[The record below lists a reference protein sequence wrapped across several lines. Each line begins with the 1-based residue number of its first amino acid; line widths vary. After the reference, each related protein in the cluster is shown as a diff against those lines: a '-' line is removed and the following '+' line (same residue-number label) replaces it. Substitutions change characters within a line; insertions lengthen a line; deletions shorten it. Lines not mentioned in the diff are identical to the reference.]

1 MASGSYIVGL
11 KIEPTGEFSMSKLP
25 ETLYLPEQKEMSK
38 ILIWGKSPELAQKD
52 IEAGMA
58 RLGGFRTPS
67 YEHAYVLAANTL
79 LRTATEERTL
89 DHHSLP
95 IFFLQRHA
103 TELLIKKPLE
113 LGILIQK
120 YREDFGRE
128 RPVFPSGQ
136 LKEPVTKCHD
146 LQLLY
151 QELKAMVSA
160 FQLSPLPIEL
170 EKLVDQLVAIE
181 DHHTWARYSYRHF
194 KNEAI
199 VHINKEVTIPLRDIQ
214 EHLQAAAD
222 ALGEIYP
229 EDDRLN
235 GVLSSIF
242 GEFWAIEGAM
252 MDEEP

>member
-1 MASGSYIVGL
+1 
-11 KIEPTGEFSMSKLP
+11 MSKFP
-25 ETLYLPEQKEMSK
+25 ETLYLSEQEEISK
-38 ILIWGKSPELAQKD
+38 VLIWGKSPELAQKD

-103 TELLIKKPLE
+103 TELLIKQPLH
-113 LGILIQK
+113 LGISIQK
-120 YREDFGRE
+120 YREEFGRE
-128 RPVFPSGQ
+128 RPDFPSDK
-136 LKEPVTKCHD
+136 LKNRLSTCHD
-146 LQLLY
+146 LQLLHQDL
-151 QELKAMVSA
+151 QEMVRA
-160 FQLSPLPIEL
+160 FKLSPLPIVL
-170 EKLVDQLVAIE
+170 GQLVEKLVATE
-181 DHHTWARYSYRHF
+181 DHHTWARYSSRDF
-194 KNEAI
+194 KKEAI
-199 VHINKEVTIPLRDIQ
+199 THINKEVTIPLRDIQ

-235 GVLSSIF
+235 GVLSSVLE
-242 GEFWAIEGAM
+242 EFWAIEDAM
-252 MDEEP
+252 MDKEP

>member
-1 MASGSYIVGL
+1 MASGCYIVGL

-25 ETLYLPEQKEMSK
+25 ETLYLSEQKEISK
-38 ILIWGKSPELAQKD
+38 VLIWGKSPELAQKD

-79 LRTATEERTL
+79 LRTATEEGTL

-128 RPVFPSGQ
+128 RPAFPSGQ
-136 LKEPVTKCHD
+136 LKEKCHD
-146 LQLLY
+146 LQPLL

-170 EKLVDQLVAIE
+170 EKLVDKLVAIE
-181 DHHTWARYSYRHF
+181 VHHTWARYSYREF
-194 KNEAI
+194 KKEVI
-199 VHINKEVTIPLRDIQ
+199 THINKEVTIPLRDIQ

-235 GVLSSIF
+235 GVLSSIL
-242 GEFWAIEGAM
+242 GEFWAIEDAM
-252 MDEEP
+252 MDKEP